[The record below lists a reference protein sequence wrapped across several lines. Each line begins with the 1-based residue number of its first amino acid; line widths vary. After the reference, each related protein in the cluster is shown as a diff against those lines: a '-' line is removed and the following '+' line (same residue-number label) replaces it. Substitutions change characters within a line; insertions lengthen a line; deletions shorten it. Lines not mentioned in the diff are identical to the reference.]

1 LLSLIVKD
9 QAVGLKDGFGNN
21 DKTTIF
27 GTPGNQVVPVI
38 KVNNPQ
44 FYSQVFWR
52 YDVGLGE
59 AYVKKDWEME
69 QGDLGQFFTVIASN
83 FNRFGLLEYFRWL
96 SPLEWYRWVKELKD
110 NNDNTVE
117 NSEKQID
124 VHYNLGNDWYSAF
137 LDPSMTYTSGR
148 FEENKDDSLEIAQK
162 NKRDLV
168 LKKALLH
175 YGENKRVL
183 DIGCGWGTLCNDI
196 SKLPS
201 VSEVI
206 GICNSE
212 MMIKN
217 SKENYKGPQ
226 FIFSDYRTYTDSK
239 LYDVITS
246 IEMLEAVG
254 VSNFPEFAN
263 ICSSLLKPKGRV
275 VLQVITAPRFL
286 NHTAKKKKERS
297 KRNICNYL
305 YLPWFSNP
313 TC

>member
-1 LLSLIVKD
+1 
-9 QAVGLKDGFGNN
+9 
-21 DKTTIF
+21 
-27 GTPGNQVVPVI
+27 
-38 KVNNPQ
+38 
-44 FYSQVFWR
+44 
-52 YDVGLGE
+52 
-59 AYVKKDWEME
+59 
-69 QGDLGQFFTVIASN
+69 
-83 FNRFGLLEYFRWL
+83 LEYFRWL

-110 NNDNTVE
+110 NNDNTVK

-148 FEENKDDSLEIAQK
+148 FDENKDDSLEIAQK

-286 NHTAKKKKERS
+286 NHTAKKKKKGVNETFVTTYIFPGSQIPHVEWVHEAFHKDFIKIHCESFGKDYAKTLNCWRS
-297 KRNICNYL
+297 NLVKSKQLGQVDHYSDEMFRTFEYYL
-305 YLPWFSNP
+305 AWCEGGFASECLDVHQIVFEKKE
-313 TC
+313 